1 MSWPGWPLP
10 KELSAGA
17 ESDLLGHQ
25 GHSRCPLCPETSV
38 FSTEGSQKSRGRG
51 EHKNITGLEMQAK
64 RNSGEMWQVLWGLDL
79 FVVSLEMA
87 LVSSHSLGMKV
98 KVLGIKETSCIR
110 ARTRC

>member
-1 MSWPGWPLP
+1 
-10 KELSAGA
+10 
-17 ESDLLGHQ
+17 
-25 GHSRCPLCPETSV
+25 
-38 FSTEGSQKSRGRG
+38 
-51 EHKNITGLEMQAK
+51 
-64 RNSGEMWQVLWGLDL
+64 MWQVLWGLDL